1 MVHITNYKHKYNKY
15 KQKYLNLLYGG
26 AGEIHIRHIKQST
39 ESTQS
44 TELPELPFLVA
55 DDFIDGA
62 IMGTQFVSLLDEQYK
77 QQLQQVIGKVR
88 DKNALTSELSQVHE
102 AGMSEQ
108 TKKKENINNVL
119 LKELI
124 KRRNALVAEIA
135 SINKNNN
142 SVNKEIFDLL
152 IIFFITQFYI
162 VINGKNY
169 RIVSFI
175 TVSGQGMV
183 FRICTVGME
192 GTEGTE
198 GIEDIEGMEGIHDRS
213 NYIIKF
219 AYPENCD
226 EIEHEATTLNKYYT
240 ANGDPVTFTPYKS
253 LSYGKTGSICF
264 SVYDDVGNEDL
275 YVFVNAIKRL
285 ISMGVESMGVESG
298 DRGEL
303 HDRIMMIP
311 HILIQILLQ
320 LEYYKKYRHNDI
332 RLENIVI
339 DIHRT
344 TPMTPSLP
352 APIYQGAVISLLR
365 VTIIDFGKFNPP
377 ERIGYSQLYIT
388 SPETLERWFDV
399 KINYS
404 GVAEDKVY
412 DNQNSDLV
420 GFMWTVIDLLIGER
434 GETLVIDE
442 LMRIVLLN
450 EKNLPIDEKERE
462 KYKKLGKLSEISE
475 NWKKKLLLFI
485 YQSLMYNFDKE
496 KYTVRFK
503 SMVIDPLLTF
513 EKVGNILLDIHND
526 FNNRIIELLFS
537 NDRKMYNYFIR
548 NLLLLLQPCTE
559 RPSIESCLTLC
570 RTTFKIE

>member
-1 MVHITNYKHKYNKY
+1 
-15 KQKYLNLLYGG
+15 
-26 AGEIHIRHIKQST
+26 
-39 ESTQS
+39 
-44 TELPELPFLVA
+44 
-55 DDFIDGA
+55 
-62 IMGTQFVSLLDEQYK
+62 
-77 QQLQQVIGKVR
+77 
-88 DKNALTSELSQVHE
+88 
-102 AGMSEQ
+102 MSEQ
-108 TKKKENINNVL
+108 AKEKENINNDL

-124 KRRNALVAEIA
+124 KRRNVLVAEIA

-162 VINGKNY
+162 VISGKNY

-183 FRICTVGME
+183 FRICTESIESIEDME
-192 GTEGTE
+192 GM
-198 GIEDIEGMEGIHDRS
+198 EGMEGIHYRS

-226 EIEHEATTLNKYYT
+226 EIEHEATTLNTYYT
-240 ANGDPVTFTPYKS
+240 ANGDPSTFTPYKS
-253 LSYGKTGSICF
+253 LSHGKTGSICF

-275 YVFVNAIKRL
+275 YVFVNAIKQL
-285 ISMGVESMGVESG
+285 ISMESSDG
-298 DRGEL
+298 DEL

-339 DIHRT
+339 DIRRT

-365 VTIIDFGKFNPP
+365 VTIIDFGKFNLP
-377 ERIGYSQLYIT
+377 ERIEYSQLYIT
-388 SPETLERWFDV
+388 SPETLERWFDE

-503 SMVIDPLLTF
+503 SMVIDSKLTF
-513 EKVGNILLDIHND
+513 EKVGNILLGIRND

-537 NDRKMYNYFIR
+537 NDRNTYNYFIR

>member
-1 MVHITNYKHKYNKY
+1 MLYITNYKHKYNKY
-15 KQKYLNLLYGG
+15 KQKYLNLLHGG
-26 AGEIHIRHIKQST
+26 AGEIHIIHIKKLT
-39 ESTQS
+39 KL
-44 TELPELPFLVA
+44 TELPELPFLDA
-55 DDFIDGA
+55 DNFIDGA

-77 QQLQQVIGKVR
+77 KQLQQVIGKVR
-88 DKNALTSELSQVHE
+88 DKSTLTCELRQVHE

-108 TKKKENINNVL
+108 KKEKENINNVL
-119 LKELI
+119 LRKLI
-124 KRRNALVAEIA
+124 RRRNELVAEIA
-135 SINKNNN
+135 SINENNN

-162 VINGKNY
+162 VISRKNY

-183 FRICTVGME
+183 FRICTE
-192 GTEGTE
+192 SIESIE
-198 GIEDIEGMEGIHDRS
+198 SIEDMEGMEGIHDRS

-219 AYPENCD
+219 AYPENCN
-226 EIEHEATTLNKYYT
+226 EIEHEATSLNTYYT
-240 ANGDPVTFTPYKS
+240 ANGDPSSFTPYKS
-253 LSYGKTGSICF
+253 LSHGKTGSICF

-285 ISMGVESMGVESG
+285 ISTGMEMDDR

-352 APIYQGAVISLLR
+352 APIYQGAVISLLC
-365 VTIIDFGKFNPP
+365 VTIIDFGKFNRP

-388 SPETLERWFDV
+388 SPETLERWFDE

-420 GFMWTVIDLLIGER
+420 GFMWTVVDLLIGER

-450 EKNLPIDEKERE
+450 EKNLPIDEEERK

-496 KYTVRFK
+496 KYNVRFE

-537 NDRKMYNYFIR
+537 NDKNQYNDFIR

-570 RTTFKIE
+570 RTTFSL